1 MIRRSY
7 APIWEVTSL
16 PENNTILKVEN
27 VIQRYKAVT
36 AVNNVSFDVKQG
48 EFISILG
55 ANGAGKTSIMRAIS
69 GLNSIESGSI
79 SFEGEEIHN
88 KAPEVL
94 FRKGLVQVPE
104 NRHMI
109 PGLSVRDNLLLG
121 GASRADRPNKAQ
133 LKADVDM
140 VLDVFPGLNK
150 VINRSAW
157 SLSGGEQQMCAIG
170 RALMGKPK
178 LLLLDE
184 PSQGLAPV
192 VVNDLFRQILKINK
206 QGMTILLVEQNA
218 HLALEIST
226 RVYVMQLGKIVYTNT
241 AEAARKDD
249 ALISSFIGAD

>member
-1 MIRRSY
+1 M
-7 APIWEVTSL
+7 EDV
-16 PENNTILKVEN
+16 V
-27 VIQRYKAVT
+27 QRYKAVT
-36 AVNNVSFDVKQG
+36 AVDHVTFDVKQG
-48 EFISILG
+48 EFVSILG
-55 ANGAGKTSIMRAIS
+55 ANGAGKTSVMRAVS
-69 GLNSIESGSI
+69 GLNTIESGKI
-79 SFEGEEIHN
+79 FFEGEEIQN
-88 KAPEVL
+88 KAPESL

-109 PGLSVRDNLLLG
+109 PGLTVRDNLLLG
-121 GASRADRPNKAQ
+121 GASRLDKPTKAQ
-133 LKADVDM
+133 LKDDVDM

-150 VINRSAW
+150 VINRSSW

-170 RALMGKPK
+170 RAMMGKPK

-226 RVYVMQLGKIVYTNT
+226 RVYVMQLGKIVYSNDAQT
-241 AEAARKDD
+241 AKKDD
-249 ALISSFIGAD
+249 ELISSFIGAD

>member
-1 MIRRSY
+1 M
-7 APIWEVTSL
+7 TD
-16 PENNTILKVEN
+16 NNNVLLKVEN
-27 VIQRYKAVT
+27 VVQRYKAVT
-36 AVNNVSFDVKQG
+36 AVDDVSFDVKEG
-48 EFISILG
+48 EFVSILG
-55 ANGAGKTSIMRAIS
+55 ANGAGKTSVMRSIS
-69 GLNSIESGSI
+69 GLNNIESGKI
-79 SFEGEEIHN
+79 YFEGEEISN

-94 FRKGLVQVPE
+94 FRKRLVQVPE

-121 GASRADRPNKAQ
+121 GASRADRPSKTQ
-133 LKADVDM
+133 LRDDVEM
-140 VLDVFPGLNK
+140 VLEVFPGLNK

-184 PSQGLAPV
+184 PSQGLAPA

-226 RVYVMQLGKIVYTNT
+226 RIYVMQLGKIVYAND
-241 AEAARKDD
+241 AAIAKKDD
-249 ALISSFIGAD
+249 AMISSFIGAD

>member
-1 MIRRSY
+1 M
-7 APIWEVTSL
+7 PD
-16 PENNTILKVEN
+16 NNVLLSVED
-27 VIQRYKAVT
+27 VVQRYKAVT
-36 AVNNVSFDVKQG
+36 AVDHVTFDVKQG
-48 EFISILG
+48 EFVSILG
-55 ANGAGKTSIMRAIS
+55 ANGAGKTSVMRAVS
-69 GLNSIESGSI
+69 GLNTIESGKI
-79 SFEGEEIHN
+79 FFEGEEIQN
-88 KAPEVL
+88 KAPESL

-109 PGLSVRDNLLLG
+109 PGLTVRDNLLLG
-121 GASRADRPNKAQ
+121 GASRLDKPTKAQ
-133 LKADVDM
+133 LKDDVDM

-150 VINRSAW
+150 VINRSSW

-170 RALMGKPK
+170 RAMMGKPK

-226 RVYVMQLGKIVYTNT
+226 NVCVMQLV
-241 AEAARKDD
+241 
-249 ALISSFIGAD
+249 

>member
-1 MIRRSY
+1 M
-7 APIWEVTSL
+7 PD
-16 PENNTILKVEN
+16 NNVLLSVED
-27 VIQRYKAVT
+27 VVQRYKAVT
-36 AVNNVSFDVKQG
+36 AVDHVTFDVKQG
-48 EFISILG
+48 EFVSILG
-55 ANGAGKTSIMRAIS
+55 ANGAGKTSVMRAVS
-69 GLNSIESGSI
+69 GLNTIESGKI
-79 SFEGEEIHN
+79 FFEGEEIQN
-88 KAPEVL
+88 KAPESL

-109 PGLSVRDNLLLG
+109 PGLTVRDNLLLG
-121 GASRADRPNKAQ
+121 GASRLDKPTKAQ
-133 LKADVDM
+133 LKDDVDM

-150 VINRSAW
+150 VINRSSW

-170 RALMGKPK
+170 RAMMGKPK

-226 RVYVMQLGKIVYTNT
+226 RVYVMQLGKIVYSNDAQT
-241 AEAARKDD
+241 AKKDD
-249 ALISSFIGAD
+249 ELISSFIGAD